1 MKLGSVL
8 RTVRRFP
15 KAYPSKTSRW
25 SGAKQVGDYGSTC
38 RPRQVPGYLA
48 VISHWIP
55 VVFLA
60 FRAILPSE
68 LMSQQETR
76 PIRIQTTL
84 VNVPVMVTDSRG
96 GSVLGLRAE
105 DFSLYDDGVRQP
117 LAFFAAAAEPIRI
130 ALLLDTSK
138 STASVLDRIRKAA
151 AGFLD
156 QLRPQDQAMVVSFD
170 SEVHVLCRFGS
181 EVGELKRAIRGA
193 EVGAYVGTKMCDAV
207 VLAADRY
214 LRASQG
220 RKAMILLTDGQ
231 DYGSSASRDEM
242 IRAVLN
248 SGIVVYP
255 VFYAVD
261 RRELIKKLFG
271 VTLSKNAAGAAEWEK
286 DEREAAAL
294 LRRISE
300 ESAGAFFR
308 SDMTDL
314 KQTFVRVAEE
324 LRHQYL
330 LAFYPDPVRID
341 GTPHALRVDMSRPD
355 LVVRARRSYHAAA
368 SVSK

>member
-1 MKLGSVL
+1 M
-8 RTVRRFP
+8 
-15 KAYPSKTSRW
+15 SR
-25 SGAKQVGDYGSTC
+25 
-38 RPRQVPGYLA
+38 
-48 VISHWIP
+48 
-55 VVFLA
+55 
-60 FRAILPSE
+60 
-68 LMSQQETR
+68 QESR

-96 GSVLGLRAE
+96 GSVLGLKSK

-138 STASVLDRIRKAA
+138 STATVLDRIRKAA
-151 AGFLD
+151 VSFLD
-156 QLRPQDQAMVVSFD
+156 QLRPQDQAMVISFD

-181 EVGELKRAIRGA
+181 EIAELKRAIRGA
-193 EVGAYVGTKMCDAV
+193 GVGAYVGTKMRDAA

-214 LRASQG
+214 LRAGQA
-220 RKAMILLTDGQ
+220 RKAMVLLTDGQ
-231 DYGSSASRDEM
+231 DFGSSASPDDM
-242 IRAVLN
+242 IEAMLN
-248 SGIVVYP
+248 AGIVVYP

-271 VTLSKNAAGAAEWEK
+271 VTLSKNAVGAAEWEK
-286 DEREAAAL
+286 DEQEAAAL
-294 LRRISE
+294 LRRVAD
-300 ESAGAFFR
+300 ESAGTFFR

-330 LAFYPDPVRID
+330 LAFYPDPARID
-341 GTPHALRVDMSRPD
+341 GTPHALRVDMLRPD
-355 LVVRARRSYHAAA
+355 IMARARRSYHATA
-368 SVSK
+368 SASK